1 VLDAQA
7 KYRAPRKRCGREFL
21 IPTRGRIIEQRG
33 EVERIQIPEV
43 QSILFRKQNKNKAF
57 MTKSLMYFPLI

>member
-1 VLDAQA
+1 MLKKAQC
-7 KYRAPRKRCGREFL
+7 RAPRKRWGREFL
-21 IPTRGRIIEQRG
+21 IPTHGRIIEQRG

-57 MTKSLMYFPLI
+57 MTKSLGYFPLT